1 MATSIL
7 SSRRQNIRHRWPSRE
22 NGFSSAALSQAPA
35 PIAAGSEETIVF
47 SGVAARDEVAVRGP
61 SGPMLKSAGQNVIGQ
76 LASMLVSIIDRVL
89 VVGLLLRYW
98 GPNRFSDWSILQ
110 AAAFLLSFAELGVQI
125 YLLNLEQSAFARKDR
140 DGFARAVALALGI
153 YGALS
158 VILAVGLAI
167 TVLLVAPSIFALQTL
182 DRPDA
187 RLIFLLLGFGV
198 IVGMGQATT
207 SSVYAATGRFAR
219 SVVLSALIQ
228 LASTC
233 ATIAAILLGGGPVA
247 LAAVFFLVW
256 GLGGP
261 AASLFDMRRTTEWA
275 RVAPAFPNMRELR
288 DGVRHVKWF
297 AFQQGAPVLWL
308 QFPVMILNYFHLV
321 GAPLASFLVLR
332 TCANLVRQCIS
343 FAVLG
348 VGIEIA
354 TIMHRDNE
362 RRALQL
368 AQETGTLISAL
379 SAAIAA
385 VLLAMGAPLIR
396 HWTHDST
403 LFDPSIAA
411 LLVAP
416 VLLTAPLLSIISLL
430 QFSNRSAAVGIPRLL
445 QVAFGFFLCV
455 AGAWRFGVVGAAA
468 GLALAETGALWLSL
482 FFARGSFFG
491 EWSVMTPYFL
501 NAALAAIIGASWSF
515 LVAEALQSIISPW
528 SLSGFLVD
536 LALWAILAI
545 LPTGLLSLP
554 SHARK
559 RMMAAMIAHVDRP

>member
-1 MATSIL
+1 
-7 SSRRQNIRHRWPSRE
+7 
-22 NGFSSAALSQAPA
+22 
-35 PIAAGSEETIVF
+35 
-47 SGVAARDEVAVRGP
+47 
-61 SGPMLKSAGQNVIGQ
+61 MLKSAGQNVVGQ
-76 LASMLVSIIDRVL
+76 LASMLVSIIDRVV

-110 AAAFLLSFAELGVQI
+110 AAAFLLSFAELGIQL
-125 YLLNLEQSAFARKDR
+125 YLVNLAQSAYARKDR
-140 DGFARAVALALGI
+140 DGFARAVALALGV
-153 YGALS
+153 YGTLSLMLAL
-158 VILAVGLAI
+158 GLAMAVMLI
-167 TVLLVAPSIFALQTL
+167 SPSIFALQTL
-182 DRPDA
+182 DRSDA
-187 RLIFLLLGFGV
+187 RLTFVLLGLG
-198 IVGMGQATT
+198 ITAGLGQATM

-219 SVVLSALIQ
+219 GTMLSALFQ
-228 LASTC
+228 LASTST
-233 ATIAAILLGGGPVA
+233 TIAAILLGGGPVA
-247 LAAVFFLVW
+247 LAAIFFLVHGPG
-256 GLGGP
+256 GL

-308 QFPVMILNYFHLV
+308 QFPVMILNYFHVV
-321 GAPLASFLVLR
+321 GAPLASFLILR

-354 TIMHRDNE
+354 TIMHRDSE

-379 SAAIAA
+379 SGAIAA
-385 VLLAMGAPLIR
+385 VLLAMGGPLVR

-411 LLVAP
+411 LLIAP
-416 VLLTAPLLSIISLL
+416 VLLIAPLLSIISLL

-445 QVAFGFFLCV
+445 QVSFGFLLCV
-455 AGAWRFGVVGAAA
+455 AGAWRFGVIGVAA
-468 GLALAETGALWLSL
+468 GLALAETGALWSTL
-482 FFARGSFFG
+482 FFVRGSFFG

-515 LVAEALQSIISPW
+515 LMAEALQSIISPW

-536 LALWAILAI
+536 LALWAILAL
-545 LPTGLLSLP
+545 LPAGLLSLP